1 MNKPL
6 KQQLQK
12 KKFCTNEQLEEKKAE
27 VEARYVEFQGKSSE
41 ELKDIARSGSSYSGM
56 ARKILQ
62 DRGEL

>member
-1 MNKPL
+1 MGFLDSFNNL
-6 KQQLQK
+6 VQK
-12 KKFCTNEQLEEKKAE
+12 GAETVAKKKAE